1 MDHIHQQNS
10 IVKDDD
16 RIVIPRERI
25 GNGWTDP
32 MNQYAAADA
41 AYGTVAGRAQVAAF
55 EDKRRKMDQLRA
67 GHYTSSDCFQPVEFK
82 MLMF

>member
-32 MNQYAAADA
+32 MNQ
-41 AYGTVAGRAQVAAF
+41 
-55 EDKRRKMDQLRA
+55 
-67 GHYTSSDCFQPVEFK
+67 
-82 MLMF
+82 